1 MFANYEDELKRE
13 RAKMVELR
21 KNALL
26 PAGLLDLVERT
37 MEAQARATAGI
48 ESAAGFAAGVA
59 LEPWERVAS
68 GAPLL
73 ARRSFGYDVSGAK
86 ALFGELLDVLEGA
99 GGPMA
104 RAAGKVRAGG
114 EGLMRQSFDAFL
126 QDEGTVFVAFAEV
139 TPEAPRALSYLAQS
153 SLAPWITA
161 AAREIAGRLPE
172 GRTWGAVCPVCGSLP
187 LISTLTGKEGGRVH
201 TCSFCRASYRTP
213 RLQCPYCQEQDAAKL
228 PYFTAD
234 EAPGFRVDACL
245 TCQGYVK
252 TVDFREFD
260 RASVPVLDDL
270 ESMVLDM
277 MAAKRGFKRHVLCA
291 WGF

>member
-1 MFANYEDELKRE
+1 MFANRDDELGRE
-13 RAKMVELR
+13 QAKMVELR

-37 MEAQARATAGI
+37 MAAQARAMAGI
-48 ESAAGFAAGVA
+48 KNIEAGA
-59 LEPWERVAS
+59 LESLERVVS

-73 ARRSFGYDVSGAK
+73 ARRSFGYDALGAR
-86 ALFGELLDVLEGA
+86 ALFGELLDVLEGQ

-104 RAAGKVRAGG
+104 LAAGKVRAGG
-114 EGLMRQSFDAFL
+114 EALMRQSFDAFL
-126 QDEGTVFVAFAEV
+126 QDEGTVFAAFAEV
-139 TPEAPRALSYLAQS
+139 TPEAPRVLSYLAQS
-153 SLAPWITA
+153 GLAPWITA
-161 AAREIAGRLPE
+161 LAREIAGRLPE

-187 LISTLTGKEGGRVH
+187 LISAFMGKEGGRVH
-201 TCSFCRASYRTP
+201 TCSFCRASYRTL

-228 PYFTAD
+228 PFFTAD
-234 EAPGFRVDACL
+234 EMPGFRVDACL

-260 RASVPVLDDL
+260 RVSVPVLDDV
-270 ESMVLDM
+270 ESMILDM
-277 MAAKRGFKRHVLCA
+277 MAAKRGFKRHTLCA